1 MARGGKIMGVATT
14 AGEEVMLKNL
24 SITVAVLVIVL
35 SSSWTAAQIRPGHAD
50 RGEAIYK
57 AQCLRCHGRM
67 GDGDGADAQG
77 LIVRPT
83 DFHAARSREKTDFE
97 LLVAIS
103 NGVLFSPM
111 HSWRGRL
118 TDGEMMDVIQYV
130 RALAPSVPHL

>member
-1 MARGGKIMGVATT
+1 
-14 AGEEVMLKNL
+14 MLKHL
-24 SITVAVLVIVL
+24 GITIAVFTIVL
-35 SSSWTAAQIRPGHAD
+35 SSSWIAAQVRLGHPD

-57 AQCLRCHGRM
+57 EQCLRCHGRM
-67 GDGDGADAQG
+67 GDGDGPDVQG

-83 DFHAARSREKTDFE
+83 DFHAERSRAKSDFE

-118 TDGEMMDVIQYV
+118 KDEEMMDVIEYI
-130 RALAPSVPHL
+130 RDLAPSAPYL